1 MFISG
6 GRSMKIGLLPRL
18 LIGIGLGIVSGLYLP
33 QWWIEMFATFNGLFG
48 NFLSFI
54 IPLIILGFIAP
65 GIGELGKGAG
75 KLVGLTASIA
85 YSSTVLAGLLAFFAG
100 TTFLPK
106 MLGSNASSNSF
117 ENPEEFLL
125 EGFFTVDMP
134 PVMSVMTALILA
146 FVVGLGLASIQGNVL
161 QQVFEDF
168 RSIIEK
174 VIQYVI
180 IPLLPIH
187 IFGIFANMTY
197 GGQVATIMST
207 FIKVF
212 AMIIVLHLIMLLLQ
226 YATASTLSGQNLIR
240 LLRNMVPA
248 YFTALG
254 TQSSAST
261 IPVTLKQTKK
271 NKVEDKIAEFV
282 VPLCA
287 NIHLSGSTITIVSAA
302 MAVMTL
308 NGMDLSFSSLFP
320 FILAVGLTMIAAP
333 GVPGGAVMAALG
345 LLQSML
351 GFNEAML
358 SLMIALYLAQ
368 DSFGTAT
375 NVTGDGAIS
384 IIIHKLMGSK
394 ERETSVETKQS
405 A

>member
-1 MFISG
+1 
-6 GRSMKIGLLPRL
+6 MKIGLLPRL
-18 LIGIGLGIVSGLYLP
+18 LIGIGLGIVSGIFLP
-33 QWWIEMFATFNGLFG
+33 QWWIELFATFNGLFG
-48 NFLSFI
+48 NFLGFV

-75 KLVGLTASIA
+75 KLVGLTASVA
-85 YSSTVLAGLLAFFAG
+85 YGSTVVGGLLAFLAG
-100 TTFLPK
+100 SMILPN
-106 MLGSNASSNSF
+106 MLSASGNGGSF

-125 EGFFTVDMP
+125 EGFFTIDMP

-146 FVVGLGLASIQGNVL
+146 FILGLGLASIQGNIL
-161 QQVFEDF
+161 QNAFEDF

-187 IFGIFANMTY
+187 IFGIFANMTH

-212 AMIIVLHLIMLLLQ
+212 AMIIILHLVMLLLQ
-226 YATASTLSGQNLIR
+226 YTTASALSGRSIIR
-240 LLRNMVPA
+240 SLRNMVPA
-248 YFTALG
+248 YLTALG

-271 NKVEDKIAEFV
+271 NKVGDKVAEFV

-287 NIHLSGSTITIVSAA
+287 NIHLSGSTITIVGAA

-308 NGMDLSFSSLFP
+308 NGMDLSFTNIFP
-320 FILAVGLTMIAAP
+320 FVLALGLTMIAAP

-384 IIIHKLMGSK
+384 IIVEKLMGENVK
-394 ERETSVETKQS
+394 EADVQEKQS

>member
-1 MFISG
+1 
-6 GRSMKIGLLPRL
+6 MKIGLLPRL
-18 LIGIGLGIVSGLYLP
+18 LIGIGLGILSGMLLP
-33 QWWIEMFATFNGLFG
+33 QWWIELFATFNGIFG
-48 NFLSFI
+48 NFLNFV

-75 KLVGLTASIA
+75 KLVSLTASVA
-85 YSSTVLAGLLAFFAG
+85 YGSTIMAGLLAFFAG
-100 TTFLPK
+100 SMILPK
-106 MLGSNASSNSF
+106 MLGGNGNGESF

-125 EGFFTVDMP
+125 EGFFKIDMP

-146 FVVGLGLASIQGNVL
+146 FILGLGLASIQGNAL
-161 QQVFEDF
+161 QKTFEDF
-168 RSIIEK
+168 RRIIEK
-174 VIQYVI
+174 VIQVVI
-180 IPLLPIH
+180 IPLLPVH
-187 IFGIFANMTY
+187 IFGIFANMTH

-212 AMIIVLHLIMLLLQ
+212 AMIIVIHLVMLLLQ
-226 YATASTLSGQNLIR
+226 YTTASALSGKNILQS
-240 LLRNMVPA
+240 LRNMVPA

-271 NKVEDKIAEFV
+271 NKVGDKIAEFV

-308 NGMDLSFSSLFP
+308 NGMDLSFANIFP
-320 FILAVGLTMIAAP
+320 FILALGLTMIAAP

-384 IIIHKLMGSK
+384 IIVDKLMGRNVN
-394 ERETSVETKQS
+394 EVNVDEKQS

>member
-1 MFISG
+1 
-6 GRSMKIGLLPRL
+6 MKIGLLPRL
-18 LIGIGLGIVSGLYLP
+18 LIGIGLGIVSGLFLP
-33 QWWIEMFATFNGLFG
+33 QWWIELFATFNGLFG
-48 NFLSFI
+48 NFLNFV

-75 KLVGLTASIA
+75 KLVSLTASVA
-85 YSSTVLAGLLAFFAG
+85 YGSTIMAGLLAFFAG
-100 TTFLPK
+100 SMILPK
-106 MLGSNASSNSF
+106 MLGANGNGESF

-125 EGFFTVDMP
+125 EGFFKIDMP

-146 FVVGLGLASIQGNVL
+146 FILGLGLASIQGNAL
-161 QQVFEDF
+161 QKTFEDF
-168 RSIIEK
+168 RRIIEK
-174 VIQYVI
+174 VIQVVI
-180 IPLLPIH
+180 IPLLPVH
-187 IFGIFANMTY
+187 IFGIFANMTH

-212 AMIIVLHLIMLLLQ
+212 AMIIVIHLFMLLLQ
-226 YATASTLSGQNLIR
+226 YTTASALSGKNIIQSF
-240 LLRNMVPA
+240 RNMVPA

-271 NKVEDKIAEFV
+271 NKVGDKIAEFV

-308 NGMDLSFSSLFP
+308 NGMDLSFANIFP
-320 FILAVGLTMIAAP
+320 FILALGLTMIAAP

-368 DSFGTAT
+368 DSFGTAA
-375 NVTGDGAIS
+375 NVTGDGALS
-384 IIIHKLMGSK
+384 IIVDKLMGK
-394 ERETSVETKQS
+394 NVNEVDVDEKQS

>member
-1 MFISG
+1 
-6 GRSMKIGLLPRL
+6 MKIGLLPRL
-18 LIGIGLGIVSGLYLP
+18 LIGIGLGIVSGLFLP
-33 QWWIEMFATFNGLFG
+33 QWWIELFATLNVLFG
-48 NFLSFI
+48 NFLNFV

-75 KLVGLTASIA
+75 KLVSLTASVA
-85 YSSTVLAGLLAFFAG
+85 YGSTIIAGLLAFFAG
-100 TTFLPK
+100 SMILPK
-106 MLGSNASSNSF
+106 MLGASGNGESF

-125 EGFFTVDMP
+125 EGFFKVDMP

-146 FVVGLGLASIQGNVL
+146 FILGLGLASIQGNAL
-161 QQVFEDF
+161 QKAFEDF
-168 RSIIEK
+168 RRIIEK
-174 VIQYVI
+174 VIQVVI
-180 IPLLPIH
+180 IPLLPVH
-187 IFGIFANMTY
+187 IFGIFANMTH

-212 AMIIVLHLIMLLLQ
+212 AMIIVIHLVMLLLQ
-226 YATASTLSGQNLIR
+226 YTTASALSGKNMIQS
-240 LLRNMVPA
+240 LRNMVPA

-271 NKVEDKIAEFV
+271 NKVGDKIAEFV

-308 NGMDLSFSSLFP
+308 NGMDLSFANIFP
-320 FILAVGLTMIAAP
+320 FILALGLTMIAAP

-384 IIIHKLMGSK
+384 IIVDKLMGKNVS
-394 ERETSVETKQS
+394 EVDMDEKQS